1 MRSGFTLL
9 LMIAVL
15 FGGGYW
21 YLAAKAICPV
31 PMAYRIGT
39 VDSRFDLSSEEVRNA
54 VSAAE
59 SLWEDA
65 TGRNLFTYDEA
76 GGLSINFV
84 FDERQQTAND
94 EEHLRET
101 LDEKE
106 EMSDTVRAQY
116 EKLLAEYESL
126 SKKYDGQTAAYQTKL
141 AAYHKEVNEWNVK
154 GGAPED
160 VFNRLADTKETL
172 AREQARLN
180 GVGDSLN
187 TLVRKM
193 NALSEKGN
201 SLITDYNETVEVYN
215 DQFSEG
221 HEFTQGDY
229 ENKVINIYQYDS
241 KDELELVLAHEF
253 GHALSL
259 DHVEGTDAIMY
270 RLMEGQSIEAGIQ
283 DADLAEFDRVCGAD
297 RSTLGLIT
305 EMVRRYF

>member
-1 MRSGFTLL
+1 MRSGFTIL
-9 LMIAVL
+9 LMAAIL

-21 YLAAKAICPV
+21 YLAAMAICPV

-39 VDSRFDLSSEEVRNA
+39 VDSRFDLSTEEVRNA
-54 VSAAE
+54 VSVAE

-65 TGRNLFTYDEA
+65 TGRNLFTYDE
-76 GGLSINFV
+76 GGVLSINFV

-126 SKKYDGQTAAYQTKL
+126 SKKYDGQTSAYETKL
-141 AAYHKEVNEWNVK
+141 AAYNKEVNEWNVK

-172 AREQARLN
+172 AREQSRLN

-241 KDELELVLAHEF
+241 EEELELVLAHEF

-259 DHVEGTDAIMY
+259 EHVEGTDSIMY
-270 RLMEGQSIEAGIQ
+270 RLMEGQSKETGIQ
-283 DADLAEFDRVCGAD
+283 SADLTEFERVCGTE
-297 RSTLGLIT
+297 RSTARLLMEIVGG
-305 EMVRRYF
+305 YF